1 MSVLFAFASSF
12 SNALNVVTQHVA
24 STAAPARDKGW
35 RLAVYL
41 VRNPMWLFGVGAMIG
56 AFLFQA
62 IALDKGQLSVVQSIL
77 VTELVF
83 SLVLGRVWLKRH
95 VVGAAWLSAFLTS
108 AGLALFLVM
117 SEPKGGHLQATAAA
131 WLPALLACGLATAA
145 LTVLASRGSPV
156 RRAALYATASGIVWA
171 AFATFLKSATD
182 VLTAHGVV
190 ITLERGGIY
199 GVVIAG
205 IIGTVLT
212 QAALHYGPL
221 GVSQPLM
228 VIVNPVVSIGLS
240 VWLYGEHFTG
250 GGAKIAAGMIGFV
263 VMVVGVVFLART
275 APSFEAAGR
284 APAGTEEAGTEKAVT
299 GEVEGSAAAG

>member
-1 MSVLFAFASSF
+1 VVSVLFAFASAF

-24 STAAPARDKGW
+24 STAAPAREKGW

-41 VRNPMWLFGVGAMIG
+41 VRSPLWLFGVGAMIG

-83 SLVLGRVWLKRH
+83 SLVLGRLWLRRH
-95 VVGAAWLSAFLTS
+95 VAAAAWFSACLTS
-108 AGLALFLVM
+108 AGLAVFLVM
-117 SEPKGGHLQATAAA
+117 SEPKGGHPQATAGA
-131 WLPALLACGLATAA
+131 WLPALLACGLGAAA
-145 LTVLASRGSPV
+145 LTVLAGGGGPV

-171 AFATFLKSATD
+171 AFATFLKSSTD

-190 ITLERGGIY
+190 LTLERGGIY
-199 GVVIAG
+199 GVIVTG

-250 GGAKIAAGMIGFV
+250 GSAEIAAGMIGFA

-275 APSFEAAGR
+275 APSFEASATTTTL
-284 APAGTEEAGTEKAVT
+284 A